1 MASLPHFQQT
11 STPHSFPATWEA
23 IIQGLNLRC
32 NEAYSGL
39 KAAEN
44 LDEVYRSASALL
56 RCNHE
61 ICGIHAL
68 LLPEQLD
75 RIFMYMHVDGHVQG
89 MRGEGILL
97 RQLYLINQWL
107 ILAFQRLEMWDYVIQ
122 RVSWAL
128 EIAEDNGQHFSVPW
142 EARMFLR
149 RIRENP
155 RLPITSYA
163 AAREGQD

>member
-1 MASLPHFQQT
+1 MASLPHPQQT
-11 STPHSFPATWEA
+11 STPLSFPTTWEA

-32 NEAYSGL
+32 NEAYSRL
-39 KAAEN
+39 KAAKDF
-44 LDEVYRSASALL
+44 DEVYRSASALQQ
-56 RCNHE
+56 CNHE
-61 ICGIHAL
+61 IRDIHAL

-75 RIFMYMHVDGHVQG
+75 TIFMYMRVDGHVQG

-97 RQLYLINQWL
+97 YQLYLINHWL
-107 ILAFQRLEMWDYVIQ
+107 IYPFQILQMWDDVIQ

-128 EIAEDNGQHFSVPW
+128 EIAEDNGQHFSVPLQ
-142 EARMFLR
+142 ARMFLR
-149 RIRENP
+149 RIREDP